1 MKKGVN
7 LIMNVWC
14 NVWLF
19 ILLLFSIY
27 GSMRSLR
34 ETDDLGRAARGIAKG
49 FDDRGRKNDL
59 KKRKDLRMRMMREN
73 LPGKIDRALV
83 YSMIKRKYPGLSAEK
98 FSALVIAICCILLIA
113 FWSAFGLLYGL
124 LAVSVFVSA
133 VYVFIRC
140 LEISAMKKTGE
151 DLPKLLD
158 LLSSFASSGSI
169 SSGIFGEI
177 SIYMDEPLR
186 SALDECSQECKMSGD
201 VSLAML
207 SLADRIEHPQFKQLI
222 RNMEITSRHSDDI
235 TGLVAKTRRGL
246 RDYLRESSQRKTMLR
261 ESAINMLLLMV
272 MSLVVLVI
280 TTSLSETG
288 LGPVLFGSIPGRVTL
303 AVMAGVCL
311 MYFKQAAA
319 LYK

>member
-1 MKKGVN
+1 MN
-7 LIMNVWC
+7 LIMNAWC

-19 ILLLFSIY
+19 ILLFSGFY
-27 GSMRSLR
+27 GFMKSLR
-34 ETDDLGRAARGIAKG
+34 ESDDLSRAARGIARG
-49 FDDRGRKNDL
+49 FDERGRRNDL
-59 KKRKDLRMRMMREN
+59 KKREDLRMRMMKEN

-83 YSMIKRKYPGLSAEK
+83 YSMIKRRFPDLTAEK
-98 FSALVIAICCILLIA
+98 FSAFVILVCSVLLICGWKISG
-113 FWSAFGLLYGL
+113 FLSGFVLMSAF
-124 LAVSVFVSA
+124 LAL
-133 VYVFIRC
+133 VYVIIRC
-140 LEISAMKKTGE
+140 LEISAMRKTGE

-158 LLSSFASSGSI
+158 LLSSFASSGSV

-186 SALDECSQECKMSGD
+186 SALDECSAECRMSGD

-222 RNMEITSRHSDDI
+222 RNMEITSRHSEDI

-272 MSLVVLVI
+272 MSFVVLAI

-288 LGPVLFGSIPGRVTL
+288 LGTVLTGSLPGRVTL
-303 AVMAGVCL
+303 TVMAGVCL